1 MTAPFAPPPPR
12 SLAIILL
19 CMVVVGLVTPLMRRD
34 DWMGWAAFLTVAA
47 VALGMWGLLIL
58 GLLLAEERGEPL
70 VEVDQLLGRGA
81 HVVRCHG
88 GSLLTKRS
96 ANDEPADSRVL

>member
-1 MTAPFAPPPPR
+1 MTR
-12 SLAIILL
+12 YGHLRN
-19 CMVVVGLVTPLMRRD
+19 LV
-34 DWMGWAAFLTVAA
+34 
-47 VALGMWGLLIL
+47 L

-88 GSLLTKRS
+88 GSLLTKS
-96 ANDEPADSRVL
+96 LTNNESADSRVL